1 MWFNGYTLRFY
12 LREFAIVFSLNCVA
26 SKDDFVFDTSVL
38 NRLLQKYFGGE
49 EEPYKATL
57 FQAFEDQ
64 VWSQN
69 DDDALKIVILYFINR
84 FIMPGKMH
92 TIRVPRFHFDVVE
105 QGRHIGYCWSKQV
118 KSKFQSLR
126 NLTNDNHQLAMDAIK
141 SKDDHEKNSIKKS
154 SPDERE
160 PSFSKVH
167 CTPDSSKNSKLY
179 TYRSVS
185 IMHPHVGSLNTQFD
199 KPPDEVVECTVER
212 VEGHVSHMNL
222 QIVDVPTDISIHSHE
237 NQDLVAAP
245 VHIADPLEFEQHN
258 GDGRGETG
266 NSGAAVVAGR
276 RTKALTAS
284 PVECE
289 RKKGERMTAVAGE
302 RGFAGLGSILGS
314 CGSPVGG
321 ILPASGDWQQ
331 RGKGKSAPAAVGWST
346 GRTRRRRGA
355 AAV

>member
-141 SKDDHEKNSIKKS
+141 SKDDHEK
-154 SPDERE
+154 
-160 PSFSKVH
+160 
-167 CTPDSSKNSKLY
+167 
-179 TYRSVS
+179 
-185 IMHPHVGSLNTQFD
+185 
-199 KPPDEVVECTVER
+199 VVECTVER

>member
-38 NRLLQKYFGGE
+38 NRLLRKYFGGE

-84 FIMPGKMH
+84 FVMSGKMH

-105 QGRHIGYCWSKQV
+105 QGRHIDYCWGKQV
-118 KSKFQSLR
+118 FEELAKIISRKLTFDGYRTPTRVVSKIATKLKLNRKKVGDQIRSPNFSPSISEPEVQRTKPPVKLKFQSLR

-141 SKDDHEKNSIKKS
+141 SKDDHEKDSIKNL
-154 SPDERE
+154 SPDYERE

-179 TYRSVS
+179 TYRSVP
-185 IMHPHVGSLNTQFD
+185 IMHPHVGSLNIQFD

-222 QIVDVPTDISIHSHE
+222 QIVDVSTDITIHSHE

-245 VHIADPLEFEQHN
+245 VHIADPLEFEKHKSNQCL
-258 GDGRGETG
+258 
-266 NSGAAVVAGR
+266 
-276 RTKALTAS
+276 TKS
-284 PVECE
+284 
-289 RKKGERMTAVAGE
+289 
-302 RGFAGLGSILGS
+302 
-314 CGSPVGG
+314 
-321 ILPASGDWQQ
+321 
-331 RGKGKSAPAAVGWST
+331 
-346 GRTRRRRGA
+346 
-355 AAV
+355 